1 MRHQHP
7 FPPQPKSLER
17 NAKCIGLL
25 SPLSPTC
32 SDRIVLIQV
41 LIMTIT
47 GDKLSFKV
55 VIYGRLEA

>member
-1 MRHQHP
+1 MRHQHS

-41 LIMTIT
+41 LMTIT
-47 GDKLSFKV
+47 GDKLSFEV